1 MHDPRVD
8 KLAEVLLHHSV
19 SIRPKDKVVID
30 GSVHAAPLIEA
41 VYVEA
46 LKAGAYPTTRVG
58 LPDLTE
64 LYFRHASD
72 DQLAFV
78 PPAARTVQETYDVYV
93 SIKAESNTKALSS
106 VPSSKL
112 AFEADAR
119 RELNEIFLRRMRTGE
134 IRWTNAVFPT
144 AAQAQEAEM
153 GFLDYGDFI
162 FGASVPDLDDPV
174 GYWQRFSARQ
184 QKLVEWFRGKRTVRV
199 QAPDTDVRMSIAG
212 RTFVNGDGRVN
223 MPDGEIFTG
232 PVENSVEGHVRF
244 SIPVVHY
251 GRRLEGVHLWFE
263 KGKVVKATA
272 DRGEEVLQALD
283 IDEGA
288 RYIGEFAIGTN
299 AGINRP
305 TGDINIDE
313 KTGGSFHMAV
323 GSGYP
328 ETGSLNQSAIH
339 GDLVCDLKNGGRI
352 WVDDELVY
360 ENGQFLILA

>member
-1 MHDPRVD
+1 MHDPRVE
-8 KLAEVLLHHSV
+8 KLAQVLLHHSV
-19 SIRPKDKVVID
+19 AVRPKDKVVID
-30 GSVHAAPLIEA
+30 GSVLAAPLIEA
-41 VYVEA
+41 VYVEV

-58 LPDLTE
+58 LPNVWDHFYRL
-64 LYFRHASD
+64 ASD
-72 DQLAFV
+72 DQLAYV
-78 PPAARTVQETYDVYV
+78 SPAAQVINESYDVFV
-93 SIKAESNTKALSS
+93 NIKAESNTKALSS
-106 VPSSKL
+106 VPPGKL

-119 RELNEIFLRRMRTGE
+119 RGLNDIFMRRMKAGE

-153 GFLDYGDFI
+153 GFLDYEDFI
-162 FGASVPDLDDPV
+162 YGASVPDLNDPV
-174 GYWQRFSARQ
+174 GYWQRFSAWQ
-184 QKLVEWFRGKRTVRV
+184 QKLGEWFRGKKTIRV

-232 PVENSVEGHVRF
+232 PVEDSVEGHVRF

-251 GRRLEGVHLWFE
+251 GRRLEGVRLWFE
-263 KGKVVKATA
+263 KGQVVKATA

-283 IDEGA
+283 IDAGA

-299 AGINRP
+299 AAVNRP
-305 TGDINIDE
+305 TGDIMIDE
-313 KTGGSFHMAV
+313 KIGGSFHMAV

-328 ETGSLNQSAIH
+328 ETGSLNTSAIH

-352 WVDDELVY
+352 WVDDELIY
-360 ENGQFLILA
+360 EDGRFLILT

>member
-1 MHDPRVD
+1 MHDPRVE
-8 KLAEVLLHHSV
+8 KLAQVLLHHSV
-19 SIRPKDKVVID
+19 SVRPKDKVVIN
-30 GSVHAAPLIEA
+30 GSAVAAPLIEA
-41 VYVEA
+41 LYVEA

-58 LPDLTE
+58 LPNLTE
-64 LYFRHASD
+64 LYYRHASD

-78 PPAARTVQETYDVYV
+78 SPVARVIQETYDVH
-93 SIKAESNTKALSS
+93 INLKAETNTKALAS
-106 VPSSKL
+106 VAPSKL
-112 AFEADAR
+112 AFEAGAT
-119 RELNEIFLRRMRTGE
+119 RELNEVFMRRMKAGG

-153 GFLDYGDFI
+153 GFLDYEDFI
-162 FGASVPDLDDPV
+162 YDASVPDLEDPV
-174 GYWQRFSARQ
+174 AYWQRFSAWQ
-184 QKLVEWFRGKRTVRV
+184 QKLVEWFRGKKTIRV
-199 QAPDTDVRMSIAG
+199 QASDTDVRMSIVG

-232 PVENSVEGHVRF
+232 PVEDSVEGHVRF

-283 IDEGA
+283 IDAGA

-299 AGINRP
+299 AGVNRP
-305 TGDINIDE
+305 TGDIMIDE
-313 KTGGSFHMAV
+313 KIGGSFHMAV

-328 ETGSLNQSAIH
+328 ETGSVNESAIH
-339 GDLVCDLKNGGRI
+339 GDLVCDLKSGGRI
-352 WVDDELVY
+352 WVDDELIY
-360 ENGQFLILA
+360 ENGQFLILV